1 MGELLNL
8 EMKLISHRANIFGPN
23 PLLENHPDQ
32 IDKCIKL
39 GYDVEVDMRM
49 IDSIF
54 YLGHDSPDY
63 CVSMEWINDR
73 ENNLWIHCKDFM
85 VLNKFSFGNN
95 QYNYFWHQEDNF
107 TLTSKGYI
115 WTYPYK
121 QVTNMSVICLQQEQ
135 DTIPKGCYGICS
147 DWVSKYE
154 NTFLSKP

>member
-49 IDSIF
+49 INSIF

-73 ENNLWIHCKDFM
+73 ENNLWIHCKD
-85 VLNKFSFGNN
+85 LNTLGEFSMN
-95 QYNYFWHQEDNF
+95 QYNLNYFWHQEDDY
-107 TLTSKGYI
+107 TLTSKGFI
-115 WTYPYK
+115 WTYPGKKVSSSRGVLVMPEWSGTVENYNK
-121 QVTNMSVICLQQEQ
+121 YN
-135 DTIPKGCYGICS
+135 CYAVCTDYVCDLI
-147 DWVSKYE
+147 
-154 NTFLSKP
+154 